1 MGRMPSTPTGH
12 ASSVDRAAENRDWV
26 DFAKGVAIILVVL
39 YHCGLFLSSLDL
51 AEGTARIRAL
61 LAFYPMPVFFFVAG
75 LTSQRMLTWSFKDLW
90 RRRLLTLVYLYL
102 LWSVIRVLFYLVV
115 PHLRAT
121 ESAPTDPLNVLLLP
135 VWPTSSYWF
144 VWALAIFTLLA
155 WLLRGLPRWLQV
167 TGAVLLAVAGTTPG
181 LLDTN
186 NVGWDRVAQDF
197 VFFLVAL
204 FIPHQ
209 TYRFAARV
217 RLWHAIVL
225 TVAYVGLAAAFVLL
239 HATRIPGL
247 ILLESAVA
255 VLLGIAWSTLLV
267 RLPWLGWVSSLGQR
281 SFQIY
286 LVHLFIVAVALWAL
300 TPLAGV
306 HVLRFANLAPYL
318 LAALVL
324 VASVYLSKLLRPVHW
339 LWVSPFRSRSKKSK
353 PAKRVES
360 RP

>member
-1 MGRMPSTPTGH
+1 
-12 ASSVDRAAENRDWV
+12 
-26 DFAKGVAIILVVL
+26 
-39 YHCGLFLSSLDL
+39 
-51 AEGTARIRAL
+51 
-61 LAFYPMPVFFFVAG
+61 
-75 LTSQRMLTWSFKDLW
+75 MLTWSFKDLW

-155 WLLRGLPRWLQV
+155 WLLRAVPRWVQM
-167 TGAVLLAVAGTTPG
+167 TGALLLAVAGTTAG
-181 LLDTN
+181 LLDTD
-186 NVGWDRVAQDF
+186 NVGWDRVAQNF

-217 RLWHAIVL
+217 RLWHPVVLTLAYAGLAGVIVL
-225 TVAYVGLAAAFVLL
+225 M
-239 HATRIPGL
+239 HASRLPGL
-247 ILLESAVA
+247 VLLESAVA
-255 VLLGIAWSTLLV
+255 VLLGITWSTLLV
-267 RLPWLGWVSSLGQR
+267 RIRWLGWVSALGQR
-281 SFQIY
+281 SLQVY
-286 LVHLFIVAVALWAL
+286 LVHLFVVALALWAL
-300 TPLAGV
+300 APLAGV

-339 LWVSPFRSRSKKSK
+339 LWVSPFRGRAGKGK

-360 RP
+360 AS